1 MKIVSDIFG
10 LIGVLLT
17 IVLYQQKSRKQLIGY
32 KLAVD
37 LVWLLHY
44 CFISAF
50 SGAVVCI
57 IAAVRELVFVKRDPK
72 KASGIV
78 WLPVFVAIAIIS
90 TLLTWDNWFSLLTCI
105 ASCIAVVSFFIG
117 IPSLSRILVFPISGC
132 MLVYDVA
139 VLSVAGIVNECIA
152 MTSSLIGIIR
162 LDRKR
167 GKDIVE
173 NPQEE

>member
-1 MKIVSDIFG
+1 M
-10 LIGVLLT
+10 
-17 IVLYQQKSRKQLIGY
+17 
-32 KLAVD
+32 
-37 LVWLLHY
+37 
-44 CFISAF
+44 
-50 SGAVVCI
+50 
-57 IAAVRELVFVKRDPK
+57 
-72 KASGIV
+72 
-78 WLPVFVAIAIIS
+78 
-90 TLLTWDNWFSLLTCI
+90 TWDNWFSLLTCI
-105 ASCIAVVSFFIG
+105 ASCIAVASFFIG